1 MKKYNFIFLLLPLFA
16 ACGSHEEAPLKPV
29 AVVDV
34 KVAKAETVDV
44 KIIVQAPAGVFARE
58 QANISSRLTAPIR
71 KLLVRKGDNVAA
83 GQVLAQL
90 DNQDLSAQCDEA
102 AAAVTDADAN
112 LQRVRSGTLP
122 TDIERARGQAVS
134 AEAVLNQAQKIY
146 DRRRQLFEQGAIP
159 QRDLLV
165 SQTDLAQAN
174 AAAEVARK
182 SLDLLQNQSRDK
194 DILIAKSKVEQ
205 AQAHLSFMKAQ
216 LEFTEIQSVSS
227 GTITEQF
234 MFPGD
239 MAKPDA
245 PLFTIMDLSTVVARA
260 QIPESEATA
269 VRAGQSCS
277 FVPSDNREASFVGRV
292 SIVSQVVDPARRT
305 IEAWCEI
312 PNPKPVLR
320 SGMFGQVMFI
330 TGVAPKSVVVPLTA
344 VQFIEGTKKGSVMIA
359 GEKGTALKKEIE
371 IGEVFEGKVQIK
383 TGVTAGD
390 PVIVQG
396 AYGLP
401 DGTQIRVQE
410 EKKP

>member
-1 MKKYNFIFLLLPLFA
+1 M
-16 ACGSHEEAPLKPV
+16 
-29 AVVDV
+29 VDV
-34 KVAKAETVDV
+34 RVAKAETVDV
-44 KIIVQAPAGVFARE
+44 KIIVRAPASVFARA
-58 QANISSRLTAPIR
+58 QANISSRMTAPIR

-90 DNQDLSAQCDEA
+90 DNRDLLAQRDEA
-102 AAAVTDADAN
+102 MAAVTDADAN
-112 LQRVRSGTLP
+112 LQRLTSGTLP

-134 AEAVLNQAQKIY
+134 AEAALNQAQKIC

-165 SQTDLAQAN
+165 SQTELAQAN
-174 AAAEVARK
+174 AAYEVANK

-205 AQAHLSFMKAQ
+205 AQARLSLVKVQ
-216 LEFTEIQSVSS
+216 LEFTEIRSVSM

-245 PLFTIMDLSTVVARA
+245 PLFTIMDLSVAVARA
-260 QIPESEATA
+260 QIPESEVTA
-269 VRAGQSCS
+269 VRAGESCT
-277 FVPSDNREASFVGRV
+277 FIPSDDRGASFDGRV
-292 SIVSQVVDPARRT
+292 SMVNQAVDPARRT

-312 PNPKPVLR
+312 PNPKRVLR
-320 SGMFGQVMFI
+320 GGVFGQVMI
-330 TGVAPKSVVVPLTA
+330 VTGVAPKSIVVPLTA
-344 VQFIEGTKKGSVMIA
+344 IQLVEGTKKGFVMVA
-359 GEKGTALKKEIE
+359 GDKGVAIKKEVE
-371 IGEVFEGKVQIK
+371 TGEVFEGKVQIK
-383 TGVTAGD
+383 SGVTAGD
-390 PVIVQG
+390 SVIVQG

>member
-1 MKKYNFIFLLLPLFA
+1 MKRPNFIFLLLPLFA
-16 ACGSHEEAPLKPV
+16 GCGSHEEAPLKPM
-29 AVVDV
+29 VDV
-34 KVAKAETVDV
+34 RVAKAETVDV
-44 KIIVQAPAGVFARE
+44 KIIVRAPASVFARA
-58 QANISSRLTAPIR
+58 QANISSRMTAPIR

-90 DNQDLSAQCDEA
+90 DNRDLLAQRDEA
-102 AAAVTDADAN
+102 MAAVTDADAN
-112 LQRVRSGTLP
+112 LQRLTSGTLP

-134 AEAVLNQAQKIY
+134 AEAALNQAQKIC

-165 SQTDLAQAN
+165 SQTELAQAN
-174 AAAEVARK
+174 AAYEVANK

-205 AQAHLSFMKAQ
+205 AQARLSLVKVQ
-216 LEFTEIQSVSS
+216 LEFTEIRSVSM

-245 PLFTIMDLSTVVARA
+245 PLFTIMDLSVAVARA
-260 QIPESEATA
+260 QIPETEVTA
-269 VRAGQSCS
+269 VRAGESCT
-277 FVPSDNREASFVGRV
+277 FIPSDDRGASFDGRV
-292 SIVSQVVDPARRT
+292 SMVNQAVDPARRT

-312 PNPKPVLR
+312 PNPKRVLR
-320 SGMFGQVMFI
+320 GGVFGQVMI
-330 TGVAPKSVVVPLTA
+330 VTGVAPKSIVVPLTA
-344 VQFIEGTKKGSVMIA
+344 IQLVEGTKKGFVMVA
-359 GEKGTALKKEIE
+359 GDKGVAIKKEVE
-371 IGEVFEGKVQIK
+371 TGEVFEGKVQIK
-383 TGVTAGD
+383 SGVTAGD
-390 PVIVQG
+390 SVIVQG

>member
-1 MKKYNFIFLLLPLFA
+1 V
-16 ACGSHEEAPLKPV
+16 E
-29 AVVDV
+29 V
-34 KVAKAETVDV
+34 KVAKAATADV
-44 KIIVQAPAGVFARE
+44 RIIVRASASVFARE

-71 KLLVRKGDNVAA
+71 KLLVRKGDSVAA

-90 DNQDLSAQCDEA
+90 DNQDLLAQRDEA
-102 AAAVTDADAN
+102 VAAVTDADAN
-112 LQRVRSGTLP
+112 LQRVSSGTLP

-134 AEAVLNQAQKIY
+134 AEAALNQAQKIY
-146 DRRRQLFEQGAIP
+146 DRRHQLFDQGAIP

-165 SQTDLAQAN
+165 SQTDLVQAN
-174 AAAEVARK
+174 VAAEVARK

-205 AQAHLSFMKAQ
+205 AQARLSFVKAQ
-216 LEFTEIQSVSS
+216 LEFAEIRSVSA

-234 MFPGD
+234 MFAGD

-245 PLFTIMDLSTVVARA
+245 PLFTIMDLSIVVGRA
-260 QIPESEATA
+260 QIPESEAGA
-269 VRAGQSCS
+269 VRVGQSCA
-277 FVPSDNREASFVGRV
+277 FVPSDDKGASFSGRV
-292 SIVSQVVDPARRT
+292 SMVNQAVDPARRT

-312 PNPKPVLR
+312 PNPKRALR
-320 SGMFGQVMFI
+320 SGAFGHAAFVTAI
-330 TGVAPKSVVVPLTA
+330 APKSVVVPLTA
-344 VQFIEGTKKGSVMIA
+344 VQLIEGTKKGFVMIV
-359 GEKGTALKKEIE
+359 GEKEAAVKKEVE
-371 IGEVFEGKVQIK
+371 IGEVFDGTVQIK

-390 PVIVQG
+390 SVIVQG

>member
-1 MKKYNFIFLLLPLFA
+1 MKRPNFIFLLLPLFA

-29 AVVDV
+29 VDV
-34 KVAKAETVDV
+34 KVAKAETADV
-44 KIIVQAPAGVFARE
+44 RISVRAPASIFARE

-90 DNQDLSAQCDEA
+90 DNRDLLAQRDEA
-102 AAAVTDADAN
+102 VAAVTDADAN
-112 LQRVRSGTLP
+112 LQKVSSGTLP

-134 AEAVLNQAQKIY
+134 AEAALNQAQKTY

-159 QRDLLV
+159 QRDLLL
-165 SQTDLAQAN
+165 SQTELAQAN
-174 AAAEVARK
+174 AAYEVAKK

-205 AQAHLSFMKAQ
+205 AQARLSFVKAQ
-216 LEFTEIQSVSS
+216 LEFTEIRSAST

-239 MAKPDA
+239 MAKPDV
-245 PLFTIMDLSTVVARA
+245 PLFTIMDLSIAIARA
-260 QIPESEATA
+260 QIPESEAAA
-269 VRAGQSCS
+269 VRSGEACT
-277 FVPSDNREASFVGRV
+277 FVPSDDKGASFDGRV
-292 SIVSQVVDPARRT
+292 SMVNQAVDPARRT
-305 IEAWCEI
+305 IESWCEI
-312 PNPKPVLR
+312 PNPKRVLR
-320 SGMFGQVMFI
+320 GGMFGQVMFV

-344 VQFIEGTKKGSVMIA
+344 VQLAEGTKKGFVMVA
-359 GEKGTALKKEIE
+359 GEKGEAVKRDVE
-371 IGEVFEGKVQIK
+371 IGEVFEDKVQIK
-383 TGVTAGD
+383 SGVTAGD
-390 PVIVQG
+390 SVIVQG

>member
-1 MKKYNFIFLLLPLFA
+1 MKRPNFILLLLPLFA

-29 AVVDV
+29 VDV
-34 KVAKAETVDV
+34 KVAKAETADV
-44 KIIVQAPAGVFARE
+44 KIIVRAPASVFARA
-58 QANISSRLTAPIR
+58 QANISSRMTAPIR

-90 DNQDLSAQCDEA
+90 DNRDLLAQRDEA
-102 AAAVTDADAN
+102 MAAVTDADAN
-112 LQRVRSGTLP
+112 LQRLTSGTLP

-134 AEAVLNQAQKIY
+134 AEAALNQAQKIC

-165 SQTDLAQAN
+165 SQTELAQAN
-174 AAAEVARK
+174 AAYEVANK

-205 AQAHLSFMKAQ
+205 AQARLSLVKVQ
-216 LEFTEIQSVSS
+216 LEFTEIRSVSM

-245 PLFTIMDLSTVVARA
+245 PLFTIMDLSVAVARA
-260 QIPESEATA
+260 QIPETEVTA
-269 VRAGQSCS
+269 VRAGESCT
-277 FVPSDNREASFVGRV
+277 FIPSDDRGASFDGRV
-292 SIVSQVVDPARRT
+292 SMVNQAVDPARRT

-312 PNPKPVLR
+312 PNPKRVLR
-320 SGMFGQVMFI
+320 GGVFGQVMI
-330 TGVAPKSVVVPLTA
+330 VTGVAPKSIVVPLTA
-344 VQFIEGTKKGSVMIA
+344 IQLVEGTKKGFVMVA
-359 GEKGTALKKEIE
+359 GDKGVAIKKEVE
-371 IGEVFEGKVQIK
+371 TGEVFEGKVQIK
-383 TGVTAGD
+383 SGVTAGD
-390 PVIVQG
+390 SVIVQG

>member
-1 MKKYNFIFLLLPLFA
+1 MKKPNFIFLLLPLFA
-16 ACGSHEEAPLKPV
+16 ACGSHEDAPLNPIV
-29 AVVDV
+29 EV

-44 KIIVQAPAGVFARE
+44 RIIVRAPASVFARE

-71 KLLVRKGDNVAA
+71 KLLVRKGDTVAA

-90 DNQDLSAQCDEA
+90 DNRDFIAQRDEA
-102 AAAVTDADAN
+102 VAAVTDADAN
-112 LQRVRSGTLP
+112 LQRVSSGTLP

-134 AEAVLNQAQKIY
+134 AEAALNQARMTH

-159 QRDLLV
+159 QRDLLL
-165 SQTDLAQAN
+165 SQTELAQAN
-174 AAAEVARK
+174 AAYEVAKK
-182 SLDLLQNQSRDK
+182 SLDLLQNQSRDQ

-205 AQAHLSFMKAQ
+205 AQARLSFVKTQ
-216 LEFTEIQSVSS
+216 LEFAEIRSVSA

-245 PLFTIMDLSTVVARA
+245 PLFTIMDLSVAVARA
-260 QIPESEATA
+260 QIPDGEAGA
-269 VRAGQSCS
+269 VRAGQSCA
-277 FVPSDNREASFVGRV
+277 FIPSDDRRASYDGRV
-292 SIVSQVVDPARRT
+292 SMVNQAVDPARRT

-312 PNPKPVLR
+312 PNPKRVLR
-320 SGMFGQVMFI
+320 GGVFGQIMFV

-344 VQFIEGTKKGSVMIA
+344 VQLIEGTKNGFVMVA
-359 GEKGTALKKEIE
+359 GEKGTAVKKEVE
-371 IGEVFEGKVQIK
+371 IGEVFEGRVQIK
-383 TGVTAGD
+383 SGVTAGD
-390 PVIVQG
+390 SVIVQG